1 MIKVFIDEQ
10 TGFLNLFE
18 IRRDEAILTC
28 TKLDLV
34 AGSFRA
40 STDKPKFFWEYL
52 RAWAT
57 TSNKV
62 PKKSPRYANFV
73 EHWNLQEADFIV
85 TDLKDEAVI
94 KEIYKRACEHEQQ
107 TEFQK
112 AANELANSG
121 TATEYMTIALR
132 QYSIDTGRSISE
144 IQKLAEEDPDEL
156 LSYIWGEWGYS
167 RSVNPDDDDA
177 EDDPDTPPCRGPM
190 LVT

>member
-28 TKLDLV
+28 TKLNLV

-40 STDKPKFFWEYL
+40 SADKPKFFWEYL

-62 PKKSPRYANFV
+62 PKKSLLYANFV
-73 EHWNLQEADFIV
+73 EHWTLQEADFIV

-94 KEIYKRACEHEQQ
+94 KEIYKRASEHEQQ

-121 TATEYMTIALR
+121 TATEYITIALR

-167 RSVNPDDDDA
+167 RSVNPDDDA
-177 EDDPDTPPCRGPM
+177 EGDPDTPPCGGPV
-190 LVT
+190 LVG

>member
-28 TKLDLV
+28 TKLNLV

-40 STDKPKFFWEYL
+40 SADKPKFFWEYL

-62 PKKSPRYANFV
+62 PKKSPLYANFV

-94 KEIYKRACEHEQQ
+94 KEIYKRASEHEQQ

-121 TATEYMTIALR
+121 TATEYITIALR

-167 RSVNPDDDDA
+167 RSVNPDDDA
-177 EDDPDTPPCRGPM
+177 EGDPDTPPCGGPV
-190 LVT
+190 LVG